1 MRIAICTT
9 SDTMAHMWKENVKDV
24 ADKKKILQNED
35 HLMQYL
41 SKHDNSNTIV
51 CIEDIW
57 AAKDTDGLKEIILA
71 IRNWHPEVSIFLL
84 SQCPTFLVGKQMLE
98 LGIKGYANARMLPIH
113 FSDALTCIQKGDV
126 WVYPEFVQMMIKTIH
141 LAKPE
146 NIAPKKDKLDILSPR
161 EKEVAELIYQG
172 HTNKEIA
179 SIADITLRTVKAHTG
194 SIYEKLQVKDRMA
207 LVLLL
212 KSINE

>member
-1 MRIAICTT
+1 MRVVICTT
-9 SDTMAHMWKENVKDV
+9 GETMAHMWKKNTKTV
-24 ADKKKILQNED
+24 ANKRKIIENED
-35 HLMQYL
+35 QLMHYL
-41 SKHDNSNTIV
+41 SKHGNSNSIV
-51 CIEDIW
+51 CLEDIW
-57 AAKDTDGLKEIILA
+57 AAKDTDELKEMILA

-113 FSDALTCIQKGDV
+113 FLDALTCIEKGDV

-141 LAKPE
+141 LAKE
-146 NIAPKKDKLDILSPR
+146 EDTAPNKQKLDVLSPR

-172 HTNKEIA
+172 RTNKEIA
-179 SIADITLRTVKAHTG
+179 SIADITLRTVKAHTS
-194 SIYEKLQVKDRMA
+194 SIYEKLQVKDRVA